1 MSMLTRNK
9 FAAMLV
15 VLCMSSVMAHAIEI
29 DAAALYRFEEEAD
42 TIAVGEF
49 LTDASGNERH
59 AEAFGGVIGLVAG
72 QARLGQAGSF
82 NQSSAFVDFEDV
94 DTSGDFT
101 FALWMKSATLDQ
113 AETYLLSLSNGSG
126 GGEQTAVIY
135 QYEQNT
141 VELYSGNSATDLRPG
156 SQLSVPD
163 TEWHHIVYTR
173 SGSDYDAYLDGAKHD
188 IATLDGQV
196 HNPQYLSLGGTGHL
210 RAGGPVALYEG
221 LLDDVLVMTRGV
233 DQAEVDF
240 MMRGFS
246 GECAYAPSPEDGADD
261 VLRDHVLNWEP
272 GMYAVKH
279 NVYFGTSFD
288 DVNTASTADG
298 MAVLVSQGQDANSYD
313 PEGVLEFGQTYYWRV
328 DEVNDAPDN
337 TIFKGETWS
346 FTVEPVGIPIPG
358 ESIAATASS
367 SNSEL
372 EDPNNTING
381 SGLVGD
387 FHSTVLTDM
396 WLTAAGEPALAWI
409 RYDFNKVYKLHE
421 MLVWNYNGQSFLTV
435 AGIKDVVVEYSS
447 DGTNWM
453 QIDSVNEFSRANGLD
468 DYAPNTT
475 VAFDGI
481 PVMSVKIHANSNWS
495 GGLADQ
501 FGLSEVQ
508 FLQIPV
514 NAREPS
520 PDDGATEIAVD
531 VTLGWRAGREAAR
544 HDVYLSTDKQA
555 VIDGTVPAATVTEP
569 SYDSSLDL
577 ASTYYWRIDEV
588 NDAETPETWPGDVW
602 DFTTKEYL
610 VVEDFESYNDI
621 PEGEEGSN
629 LVYLTWIDGYENPSA
644 NGSTIG
650 YVEAFQPSMETAIVY
665 GGRQS
670 VPLMYD
676 NSVAAYS
683 EATVNIAD
691 LQAVQDWTRYGI
703 KTLSIAFYD
712 SSDNTGE
719 LYVKI
724 NNAKVVYDGDPANI
738 AVNVWQTWNIDLT
751 AVDGVQNV
759 TSLSIGVDGADA
771 AGMLYIDDIRLSP
784 QAAVNEVFG
793 DELAISSYD
802 WAPEGFL
809 ANTPATPDYWGS
821 DLDMTKLTD
830 GVIAPDYSPSEACA
844 GWNFSSAEGAFGPTL
859 YFDLGSIQSI
869 GGVAIYHQPR
879 YYGFETVKVSV
890 SSLDNPNRVDIND
903 MTDWTGEDIY
913 WSDHWG
919 IGVGNAP
926 SVMQAVPISQNGRWV
941 RLQFLNW
948 TPGYDTSWT
957 MFSEFKFYSE

>member
-1 MSMLTRNK
+1 MSMLTRNQ
-9 FAAMLV
+9 FAAILL

-29 DAAALYRFEEEAD
+29 YDAAALYRFEEEAD

-59 AEAFGGVIGLVAG
+59 AEAFCGVIGLVAG
-72 QARLGQAGSF
+72 QARFGQAGSF

-101 FALWMKSATLDQ
+101 FALWMKSATLGQ
-113 AETYLLSLSNGSG
+113 AQVYLLSLSNGSG

-135 QYEQNT
+135 QYVQNT
-141 VELYSGNSATDLRPG
+141 VELYSGDSATDLRPG

-163 TEWHHIVYTR
+163 MEWHHIVYTR
-173 SGSDYDAYLDGAKHD
+173 SGSDYDAYLDGQKHD

-196 HNPQYLSLGGTGHL
+196 HNPQYLSIGGTGHL
-210 RAGGPVALYEG
+210 RATGPVNLYEG

-240 MMRGFS
+240 IMRGFVS
-246 GECAYAPSPEDGADD
+246 EFAHAPSPKNEADD
-261 VLRDHVLNWEP
+261 VLRLRDHVLSWEP
-272 GMYAVKH
+272 GMYAAQH
-279 NVYFGTSFD
+279 NVYLGTIFE
-288 DVNTASTADG
+288 DVNSATVPTAAGLD
-298 MAVLVSQGQDANSYD
+298 VNSLD
-313 PEGVLEFGQTYYWRV
+313 LGRLEFGKTYFWRV
-328 DEVNDAPDN
+328 DEVNAPPDN
-337 TIFKGETWS
+337 TIFRGDVWS

-367 SNSEL
+367 SGIDQGPE
-372 EDPNNTING
+372 NTVNG
-381 SGLVGD
+381 SGLDVNDLD

-396 WLTAAGEPALAWI
+396 WLTAAGEPAPAWI

-453 QIDSVNEFSRANGLD
+453 QIDSVNEFTRANGLD

-481 PVMSVKIHANSNWS
+481 PVMSVKIHASSNWS
-495 GGLADQ
+495 GGLTDQ

-531 VTLGWRAGREAAR
+531 VTLGWRAGREAAS
-544 HDVYLSTDKQA
+544 HDVYVSADPNALTLA
-555 VIDGTVPAATVTEP
+555 GPVTEP
-569 SYDSSLDL
+569 AFDTASLGLELGQD
-577 ASTYYWRIDEV
+577 YYWRVDEV
-588 NDAETPETWPGDVW
+588 NDAETTTMWQGDIW
-602 DFTTKEYL
+602 KFTTVEFL
-610 VVEDFESYNDI
+610 VVDDFESYDSAENQIWYAWKDGLGYGSQDA
-621 PEGEEGSN
+621 PPYYAGNGTGSAVGNENTGSYTEE
-629 LVYLTWIDGYENPSA
+629 
-644 NGSTIG
+644 TIVNSG
-650 YVEAFQPSMETAIVY
+650 AQSMPFA
-665 GGRQS
+665 
-670 VPLMYD
+670 YD
-676 NSVAAYS
+676 NTDGPS
-683 EATVNIAD
+683 EATLTLDGQN
-691 LQAVQDWTRYGI
+691 WTTSGI

-712 SSDNTGE
+712 ASDNTGE

-724 NNAKVVYDGDPANI
+724 NNAKIVYDGDPDNI

-784 QAAVNEVFG
+784 QAAVNAVYG
-793 DELAISSYD
+793 DQLAISAYEWDS
-802 WAPEGFL
+802 EGFL

-821 DLDMTKLTD
+821 DLDGTKLTD
-830 GVIAPDYSPSEACA
+830 GVIAADYSGGLCA
-844 GWNFSSAEGAFGPTL
+844 GWNYNSSADAPFGPTL

-890 SSLDNPNRVDIND
+890 STLDNPNRVDIND
-903 MTDWTGEDIY
+903 MADWTGEDIH
-913 WSDHWG
+913 WSDYWG
-919 IGVGNAP
+919 IGDSGNAP

-941 RLQFLNW
+941 RLQFRNW
-948 TPGYDTSWT
+948 TLGYTTSWT
-957 MFSEFKFYSE
+957 IFSEFKFYSE